1 MPQPKSQPH
10 PFPFAMS
17 SGSASRAPLPRGET
31 RSSPGSIR
39 TRPRPRS
46 PPSLYVAY
54 ETAQPK
60 APKPLIKLEKK
71 SKTKSSPQKG
81 ESHPPNTPPARPYTS
96 PSESSLSSTSQ
107 RLPSVASFLSRG
119 RKSVTANPPTPRI
132 TTTAPPRV
140 PLPRPVHYRP
150 PVEAIGDLPPTL
162 PPLDKASR
170 ILGDDLLQQ
179 PGADDQGFIANDSA
193 DTVTLECPSAY
204 VDGDGDGS
212 SVDEEAAGGDCDAEV
227 QRDSLFSPIEFAS
240 VWAPT
245 ITVSM
250 PSLVATTPTS
260 ETMSW
265 DDSEPA
271 TPVTQLGPSYH
282 QRVEQNGSLE
292 LYPSAPD
299 RCSKQE
305 DSDSEL
311 AYLQYVPDRF
321 GSDTP
326 FLDKIVAVDP
336 NGVARNAF
344 RESSVVR
351 VEAKEGWVGEWNQDD
366 MQDVIH
372 KIRLLKG

>member
-1 MPQPKSQPH
+1 
-10 PFPFAMS
+10 MS
-17 SGSASRAPLPRGET
+17 SASSSRASLPRGET
-31 RSSPGSIR
+31 KSSPGSNR
-39 TRPRPRS
+39 SRPRPRS

-60 APKPLIKLEKK
+60 APKPLIKLDKK
-71 SKTKSSPQKG
+71 SKNKSPPQKG
-81 ESHPPNTPPARPYTS
+81 ESHPPNTPPTRPYTS
-96 PSESSLSSTSQ
+96 PSEPSLSSTSQ
-107 RLPSVASFLSRG
+107 RLPSVASFLGRG
-119 RKSVTANPPTPRI
+119 RKAVTVNSPIPRTPTA
-132 TTTAPPRV
+132 TLPPRV
-140 PLPRPVHYRP
+140 PLPRPVRYR
-150 PVEAIGDLPPTL
+150 AHIGTVDNLPPTL

-170 ILGDDLLQQ
+170 ILGDVLLQK
-179 PGADDQGFIANDSA
+179 PPADDQDIVATDLA
-193 DTVTLECPSAY
+193 DTFTLSPSPSAN
-204 VDGDGDGS
+204 VDGDGS
-212 SVDEEAAGGDCDAEV
+212 SVDEEAADVDCDAQV

-265 DDSEPA
+265 DDSEPV
-271 TPVTQLGPSYH
+271 TPVTQLGPTYH
-282 QRVEQNGSLE
+282 QHVEQNNPLDS
-292 LYPSAPD
+292 YPTMPG
-299 RCSKQE
+299 RYSKQH

-311 AYLQYVPDRF
+311 AYLQCVPDRF
-321 GSDTP
+321 GPDTP
-326 FLDKIVAVDP
+326 FLDKIVAVSP
-336 NGVARNAF
+336 NGVARSAF